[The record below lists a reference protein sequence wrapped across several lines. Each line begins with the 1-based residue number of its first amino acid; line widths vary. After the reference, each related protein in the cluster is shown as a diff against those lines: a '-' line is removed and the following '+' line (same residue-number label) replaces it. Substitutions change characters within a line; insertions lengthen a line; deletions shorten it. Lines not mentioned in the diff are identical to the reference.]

1 MSGIGTSISA
11 AAFAV
16 IFYKFENS
24 DPVVLSL
31 VLHHILTSKIFLITC
46 IGLYIFSV
54 NIGFAPLKYTLL
66 SEMFT
71 PIEQVLVKVFNELL
85 PYYHIYQETVAG
97 ICNTWFWMIGFCV
110 IKLFHY
116 FLIHF
121 GLVIIFITISVICVG
136 TVFFTAIFVPETRNK
151 ASEHKS
157 EDNLDIKS
165 PLNSKGQVKIDY
177 GLLHEDTQ

>member
-24 DPVVLSL
+24 DPVILSL
-31 VLHHILTSKIFLITC
+31 VLHNILTSKIFLITC

-71 PIEQVLVKVFNELL
+71 PMEQVPVIVFKELL
-85 PYYHIYQETVAG
+85 PYHPI
-97 ICNTWFWMIGFCV
+97 FW
-110 IKLFHY
+110 KQW
-116 FLIHF
+116 
-121 GLVIIFITISVICVG
+121 LV
-136 TVFFTAIFVPETRNK
+136 FVTP
-151 ASEHKS
+151 
-157 EDNLDIKS
+157 DL
-165 PLNSKGQVKIDY
+165 G
-177 GLLHEDTQ
+177 